1 MLYQN
6 KNNVYYLGVD
16 TYVKLL
22 LDCVE
27 LLNLMKNKNTNY
39 IISSDLNVE
48 SRLNNS
54 TLNKMNKAN
63 NYYRGG
69 SILFIYP
76 YQLNQIIVTS
86 INLL

>member
-1 MLYQN
+1 MNYITN
-6 KNNVYYLGVD
+6 KTN
-16 TYVKLL
+16 
-22 LDCVE
+22 
-27 LLNLMKNKNTNY
+27 NY

-63 NYYRGG
+63 NYAIEVAISYT
-69 SILFIYP
+69 SFT

>member
-1 MLYQN
+1 MNYITN
-6 KNNVYYLGVD
+6 KTN
-16 TYVKLL
+16 
-22 LDCVE
+22 
-27 LLNLMKNKNTNY
+27 NY

-63 NYYRGG
+63 NYAIEVARSYT
-69 SILFIYP
+69 SFT

>member
-1 MLYQN
+1 
-6 KNNVYYLGVD
+6 
-16 TYVKLL
+16 
-22 LDCVE
+22 
-27 LLNLMKNKNTNY
+27 MKNLLVISNYNGYYVHTRFMNYITNKTNNY

-69 SILFIYP
+69 YISMHIPLSVKSIIA
-76 YQLNQIIVTS
+76 TS
-86 INLL
+86 INSMATIC

>member
-1 MLYQN
+1 MNYITN
-6 KNNVYYLGVD
+6 KTN
-16 TYVKLL
+16 
-22 LDCVE
+22 
-27 LLNLMKNKNTNY
+27 NY

-69 SILFIYP
+69 YILFIYP

-86 INLL
+86 INFIGI